1 MTPQGHLF
9 VVQAD
14 LSRIAADAFLI
25 PCDSNVNVSGGWR
38 PFVEP
43 GSEPRPSWDWFRPE
57 GVTLTD
63 GLAFLADPPPKPKE
77 PDGTGTT
84 QRRMPDDVVGL
95 RVLVDTVGVATISA
109 MVHRS
114 IDAVALAADRARR
127 HGGRSLPLVALPI
140 LGVGQGNFPG
150 RRAEVVRELVGRLHE
165 FVATHPIDVALVL
178 QRTSDYAAAQ
188 WARKLAAD
196 AGVDGWP
203 ALSAE
208 QRDLADRLGEAAGR
222 GELSVFAGAGVSKP
236 VGFPDWKELLTE
248 LAGRPLV
255 FDDNT
260 DYPKLAQ
267 DLGIEDL
274 NSKVAARFRTR
285 KHALSHAL
293 LADLRTRAMVTT
305 NYDPCL
311 ENASAVIHVEPPLQ
325 VLARQLAVGGNPWL
339 LKLHGDIEAPD
350 TIVLTTDQYAR
361 LETEHRALRGLVQS
375 LMLTSHLLFVGFGFA
390 DSDFLA
396 MSEAVAK
403 VRELAVDEHQHA
415 KVGTAIELR
424 ESPNRKHQQLAYH
437 HLAPADSDISSA
449 ARLLEILLDRI
460 AWRCQVSGDGRGAYL
475 LDPDYA
481 QDATEDDEAVRQALL
496 QLQAAVAAHTQSAGH
511 EAIKSLLRDLGLRD

>member
-9 VVQAD
+9 IAQAD

-25 PCDSNVNVSGGWR
+25 PCDSNLNVSGGWR

-43 GSEPRPSWDWFRPE
+43 GSEPRRSREWFRPE
-57 GVTLTD
+57 GIILRD
-63 GLAFLADPPPKPKE
+63 SLAFLADPTPSPEESERSGSKHRP
-77 PDGTGTT
+77 
-84 QRRMPDDVVGL
+84 MPDEIVGL
-95 RVLVDTVGVATISA
+95 RVLVDTVGVEGIPE
-109 MVHRS
+109 MVDRS
-114 IDAVALAADRARR
+114 IRAVALAEESARR

-140 LGVGQGNFPG
+140 LGVGQGNFAG
-150 RRAEVVRELVGRLHE
+150 RRAEVVRELVARLHE

-178 QRTSDYAAAQ
+178 RRTSDYAAAQ
-188 WARKLAAD
+188 WARKLAVD

-203 ALSAE
+203 ALSDE
-208 QRDLADRLGEAAGR
+208 QRALADRLGELAAR

-236 VGFPDWKELLTE
+236 VGFPSWDELLEE
-248 LAGRPLV
+248 LARKPLI
-255 FDDNT
+255 FNKDT

-267 DLGIEDL
+267 ELGIEEL
-274 NSKVAARFRTR
+274 NNKVADRFRTR

-311 ENASAVIHVEPPLQ
+311 ENASAVIHVDPKLQ
-325 VLARQLAVGGNPWL
+325 VLARQLAVGGHPWL

-350 TIVLTTDQYAR
+350 TIVLTSDQYKR

-403 VRELAVDEHQHA
+403 VRELAVDESHGT

-424 ESPNRKHQQLAYH
+424 ESRDHKHKQLAYH
-437 HLAPADSDISSA
+437 HLAPAGSDVSSA

-475 LDPDYA
+475 LDPEYERE
-481 QDATEDDEAVRQALL
+481 ATGAVREALL
-496 QLQAAVAAHTQSAGH
+496 QLRAAVAEHTQSAGH
-511 EAIKSLLRDLGLRD
+511 EAIKSLLRELGLPG